1 MSARTPAQP
10 LMRGLAALVG
20 VATLAALIV
29 ALTWRAAAPRI
40 AENQRL
46 LEQQQLSEVVPNVD
60 FDNRLTESVRV
71 PDGAAARAADVDSVW
86 IARRGDVAVA
96 AILRVIARDGY
107 SGRIVLLLGVGPEG
121 ELLGVRTL
129 EHRETP
135 GLGDAIDIERSDW
148 IRQFTGRSLDEPAPE
163 DWTIRRDG
171 GAFDGITGATITSR
185 AVIRAVQRALLYFER
200 EGAELMRTPA
210 PTAAE
215 ENLADEDVRDPA
227 PASEPRP

>member
-1 MSARTPAQP
+1 MSAQASRAP
-10 LMRGLAALVG
+10 LLRGLVALVI
-20 VATLAALIV
+20 VAAVAALIV

-46 LEQQQLSEVVPNVD
+46 LEQQQLAEVLPRVA
-60 FDNRLTESVRV
+60 FDNRLTESRL
-71 PDGAAARAADVDSVW
+71 PLEGAAARTAGVDTAW
-86 IARRGDVAVA
+86 IARRGAEPA
-96 AILRVIARDGY
+96 GLILRVVATDGY
-107 SGRIVLLLGVGPEG
+107 SGRIVLLLGVAPGG

-148 IRQFTGRSLDEPAPE
+148 IRQFAGSRLDAPARP

-185 AVIRAVQRALLYFER
+185 AVIRAVQRALVYFER
-200 EGAELMRTPA
+200 EGAALMRTPLPTDADA
-210 PTAAE
+210 PPETSDS
-215 ENLADEDVRDPA
+215 LDD
-227 PASEPRP
+227 SEPGA